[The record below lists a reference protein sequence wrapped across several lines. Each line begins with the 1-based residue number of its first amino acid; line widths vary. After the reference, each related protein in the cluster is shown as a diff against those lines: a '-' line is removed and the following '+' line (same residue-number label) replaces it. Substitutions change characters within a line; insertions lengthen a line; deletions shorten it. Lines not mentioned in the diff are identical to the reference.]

1 MKGRQIAVVGVLV
14 LICFGAGVLV
24 GSRMAAHRNPS
35 SSPVVTVLAQAD
47 RPPATRTPASASPPC
62 VDIHDA
68 GPLVGRRG
76 CVAGV
81 VRRAFAS
88 RSGNTFLDFCDDYRQ
103 CPFSSVIFASDKEKF
118 GDLNTLAGKR
128 IEIRGD
134 VVRYQ
139 DRAEIIIRDP
149 QQIRAQ

>member
-1 MKGRQIAVVGVLV
+1 M
-14 LICFGAGVLV
+14 
-24 GSRMAAHRNPS
+24 
-35 SSPVVTVLAQAD
+35 
-47 RPPATRTPASASPPC
+47 
-62 VDIHDA
+62 
-68 GPLVGRRG
+68 
-76 CVAGV
+76 AGV